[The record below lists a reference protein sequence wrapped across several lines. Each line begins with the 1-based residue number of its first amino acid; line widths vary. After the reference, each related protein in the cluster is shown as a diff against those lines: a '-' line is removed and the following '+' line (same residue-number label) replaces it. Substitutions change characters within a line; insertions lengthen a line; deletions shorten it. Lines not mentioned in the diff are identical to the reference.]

1 MEGGQEAHRKTM
13 KGFYAKYRCGKA
25 VTSCQQDKRAHCSPG
40 GESCRTEIAASLSQ
54 WTSMSRPSFI
64 PLKCQKG
71 ICQIPRR
78 SVIECSM
85 VVLIGWQQRGDQTWQ
100 HHIRY
105 PIRIR
110 SEIALTDLGGQHG
123 SETMSCS
130 SHHHHDL
137 AHSFCRA
144 TLDDVHRFR
153 FRHRRATETSTRMVR
168 MRHQQVLQ
176 SRTHSPSEC
185 TSLAEPQAHT

>member
-1 MEGGQEAHRKTM
+1 
-13 KGFYAKYRCGKA
+13 
-25 VTSCQQDKRAHCSPG
+25 
-40 GESCRTEIAASLSQ
+40 
-54 WTSMSRPSFI
+54 
-64 PLKCQKG
+64 
-71 ICQIPRR
+71 
-78 SVIECSM
+78 M
-85 VVLIGWQQRGDQTWQ
+85 VVFIGWQQRGDQTWQ

-110 SEIALTDLGGQHG
+110 SEIALTDLGGQHV

-144 TLDDVHRFR
+144 TLDDVHQFR

-185 TSLAEPQAHT
+185 TSLAEPQAHTQSGQCAIGGNICGRFSCGGGDVEPALWESMTTRDSDIFTQRRLRLRS